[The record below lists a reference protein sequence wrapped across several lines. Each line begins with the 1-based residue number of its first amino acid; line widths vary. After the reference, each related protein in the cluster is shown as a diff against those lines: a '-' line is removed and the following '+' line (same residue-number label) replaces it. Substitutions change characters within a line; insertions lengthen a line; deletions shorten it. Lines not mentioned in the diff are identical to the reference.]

1 MEQRERITKFL
12 DLEDEDEIIVDA
24 WTLFIETNKAYRD
37 VDARIISRREGD
49 NVRRK
54 FMKHIRKNKLRM
66 LGEEEGLKAHELAII
81 REGGEAAE
89 GEIKALNNFDVWLL
103 TDFADVCTAWV
114 SSDRESEKSV
124 PEEII
129 AFLENPYVDD
139 HLKERLIEKD
149 TGRGEGL
156 LKAILEDKPSALI
169 VHLLLMKHYETEGR
183 LAEAET
189 ECKRMLTETD
199 DELVWA
205 NYGDLLEKRGR
216 YEEAFDAFKKG
227 FEVCERVG
235 RAEDG
240 IGVAIKE
247 NISRVE
253 RMKNLEGDEAEKAR
267 EYWEAVRLIDKIR
280 EFADRT
286 FVKETKDAQEEYKEE
301 KGIEQIDFEDAFDF
315 LNWFLFSRTL
325 KDGRTPGI
333 VYAEEKGLSEELKE
347 RIKGL
352 GNPIKG
358 DFEVVSV
365 DQATFKFAVKE
376 INTEEE
382 YELRGDVPDIKG
394 RLTFAGNIHRWG
406 DFYFTECVF
415 KAQEVSIEGINGVF
429 FDKKLKLNEH
439 KKSG

>member
-1 MEQRERITKFL
+1 MEQKELIEKFL
-12 DLEDEDEIIVDA
+12 GLEDEDKTIVDA
-24 WTLFIETNKAYRD
+24 WKLFIATNKAYRD

-81 REGGEAAE
+81 REGGVVAE
-89 GEIKALNNFDVWLL
+89 GEIKTLNNFDVWLL

-114 SSDRESEKSV
+114 AGDLQSGKGV
-124 PEEII
+124 PDEII
-129 AFLENPYVDD
+129 AFLEDPYVNER
-139 HLKERLIEKD
+139 LKERLIEKD

-169 VHLLLMKHYETEGR
+169 VHLLLMKHYENESR

-205 NYGDLLEKRGR
+205 NYGDLLEERGR

-267 EYWEAVRLIDKIR
+267 EYWEAMRLLDKIR

-286 FVKETKDAQEEYKEE
+286 FVKETKDAQEEYKGE

-333 VYAEEKGLSEELKE
+333 AYAEEKGLSEKLKE
-347 RIKGL
+347 KIKGL

-365 DQATFKFAVKE
+365 DQATFKFAVKDVK
-376 INTEEE
+376 TEEE
-382 YELRGDVPDIKG
+382 YELMGDVPDIKAG
-394 RLTFAGNIHRWG
+394 LTFAGNIYPWSE
-406 DFYFTECVF
+406 FYLTGGVL
-415 KAQEVSIEGINGVF
+415 KAQEE
-429 FDKKLKLNEH
+429 D
-439 KKSG
+439 

>member
-1 MEQRERITKFL
+1 MEQKELIEKFL
-12 DLEDEDEIIVDA
+12 DLEDEDEGIVDA

-89 GEIKALNNFDVWLL
+89 EGIETLNNFDVWLL
-103 TDFADVCTAWV
+103 TDFADVCAAWV
-114 SSDRESEKSV
+114 TGDRESGKGV

-139 HLKERLIEKD
+139 RLKERLIEKD
-149 TGRGEGL
+149 TGRGEEF

-169 VHLLLMKHYETEGR
+169 VHLLLVKHYETEGR
-183 LAEAET
+183 LAEAEA

-205 NYGDLLEKRGR
+205 KYGDLLEERGR

-240 IGVAIKE
+240 MGVAIKE

-253 RMKNLEGDEAEKAR
+253 RMKNLEGDEADKAR
-267 EYWEAVRLIDKIR
+267 EYWEAMRLIDEIR

-286 FVKETKDAQEEYKEE
+286 FVKETKDAQEEYTEE

-315 LNWFLFSRTL
+315 LNWFLFNRKL

-347 RIKGL
+347 KIKGL

-365 DQATFKFAVKE
+365 DQATFKFVVKE
-376 INTEEE
+376 IKTEEE
-382 YELRGDVPDIKG
+382 YELRGDVPDIKAG
-394 RLTFAGNIHRWG
+394 LTFAGNIHRWG

-415 KAQEVSIEGINGVF
+415 KAQEE
-429 FDKKLKLNEH
+429 D
-439 KKSG
+439 